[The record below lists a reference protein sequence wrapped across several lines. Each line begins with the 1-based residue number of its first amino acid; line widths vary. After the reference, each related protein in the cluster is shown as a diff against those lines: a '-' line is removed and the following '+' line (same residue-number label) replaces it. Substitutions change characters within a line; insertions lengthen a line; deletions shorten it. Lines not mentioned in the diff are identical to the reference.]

1 MVSTSRQPRRYF
13 ISGIVQGVGYRY
25 YAQRAAQKLEL
36 AGYVRNLEDGRVEAY
51 AVGAPEQLAAFS
63 AALKKGPLGSQVT
76 TVIEEHASPEMRY
89 DKTFSILTNS

>member
-1 MVSTSRQPRRYF
+1 MSTSRQPRRYF

-36 AGYVRNLEDGRVEAY
+36 SGYIRNLEDGRVEAY
-51 AVGAPEQLAAFS
+51 AVGSPEQLAAFS

-76 TVIEEHASPEMRY
+76 GVIEEHARPEMRY

>member
-1 MVSTSRQPRRYF
+1 MSTARQTRRYF

-36 AGYVRNLEDGRVEAY
+36 AGYIRNLHDGRVEAY
-51 AVGAPEQLAAFS
+51 AVGAPEQLEAFS

-76 TVIEEHASPEMRY
+76 DLIEEHASPEMRY
-89 DKTFSILTNS
+89 DEAFSILTNS